1 MNVYLFQLVNGVGIG
16 MIYFLIAVG
25 LSIIFGL
32 LHFVNFA
39 HGAFYLL
46 GSYLAYQALAWT
58 GNFWLCLVAA
68 PLVVAVL
75 AWFTE
80 KLLVNRVYNLHFTFH
95 ILSTFGLALVI
106 REVAIVVWGPIGLN
120 VPPPDLLRG
129 VVLLGDFAYP
139 IYRLFVIGFG
149 AVMAVGLWYLLDRT
163 RFGAVIRAGS
173 ESTEMVSLLGID
185 IYRAFAATFAL
196 GAGFAALAGVL
207 IAPIRGADPFMG
219 TEALGIAF
227 VVVVLGGMGTFIGA
241 LVGGLLVGIAQSMM
255 SSIWPEGAQLIIY
268 TIMAAVI
275 IARPYG
281 LFGRA

>member
-1 MNVYLFQLVNGVGIG
+1 MNVYLFQLLNGVGIG

-46 GSYLAYQALAWT
+46 GSYLAYQTLIWT
-58 GNFWLCLVAA
+58 ENFWVCLVAA
-68 PLVVAVL
+68 PLIVAAL
-75 AWFTE
+75 GWLTE
-80 KLLVNRVYNLHFTFH
+80 KLLIHRVYGLHFTFH
-95 ILSTFGLALVI
+95 ILSTFGLALII
-106 REVAIVVWGPIGLN
+106 REVVILIWGPTGQSI
-120 VPPPDLLRG
+120 PAPDLLSG
-129 VVLLGDFAYP
+129 VVFLGDFAYP
-139 IYRLFVIGFG
+139 IYRLFVIGFA

-185 IYRAFAATFAL
+185 IYRAFAVTFAL

-207 IAPIRGADPFMG
+207 IAPIRGAEPFMG

-241 LVGGLLVGIAQSMM
+241 LVGGLLVGIVQSMM
-255 SSIWPEGAQLIIY
+255 SSLWPEAAQLMIY

-275 IARPYG
+275 LARPYG
-281 LFGRA
+281 LFGRQ

>member
-46 GSYLAYQALAWT
+46 GSYLAYQSLTWT
-58 GNFWLCLVAA
+58 GNFWVSLVAA
-68 PLVVAVL
+68 PLVVAIL

-80 KLLVNRVYNLHFTFH
+80 KLLVNRVYGLHFTFH

-106 REVAIVVWGPIGLN
+106 REAAIVVWGPIGLN
-120 VPPPDLLRG
+120 VPPPDLLKG
-129 VVLLGDFAYP
+129 VVFLGDFAYP

-149 AVMAVGLWYLLDRT
+149 AVMAVGLWVLLDRT
-163 RFGAVIRAGS
+163 RFGAIIRAGS

-196 GAGFAALAGVL
+196 GAGFAAMAGVL

-255 SSIWPEGAQLIIY
+255 SSVWPEGAQLIIY